1 MLASNAHFEAR
12 GAQFLV
18 RHYAG
23 DVMYNVA
30 GMTDKNKDSLVKD
43 LLDLVAGSGNQFLQT
58 LFPDRVDPNS
68 KKRPPTAGDRIK
80 VYNYYPVFHVQLIDL
95 YHPGVSWCPRREFD
109 ESSAILHSN
118 DQTKSES
125 QLVGV

>member
-1 MLASNAHFEAR
+1 MSVPDAPAANRPRRPLIQKYLAALFIAVVWPQLPYFN
-12 GAQFLV
+12 
-18 RHYAG
+18 
-23 DVMYNVA
+23 
-30 GMTDKNKDSLVKD
+30 TD
-43 LLDLVAGSGNQFLQT
+43 GNQFLQT